1 MLATVFSTV
10 LLQIPDLIDLA
21 PLCELFSSLLGITFP
36 LC

>member
-1 MLATVFSTV
+1 MLATVFITV
-10 LLQIPDLIDLA
+10 LLQFPELIDLA